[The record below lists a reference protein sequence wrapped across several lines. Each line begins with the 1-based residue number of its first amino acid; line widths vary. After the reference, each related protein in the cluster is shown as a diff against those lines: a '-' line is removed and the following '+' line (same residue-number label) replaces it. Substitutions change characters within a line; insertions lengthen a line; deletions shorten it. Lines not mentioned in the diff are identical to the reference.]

1 MTTFV
6 IPKFIDE
13 GRDNYEALNISD
25 EDDDAFD
32 GYASPTESIGELA
45 DMVDDLE
52 NMSIHALKEKKLS
65 MRRLVLTQI
74 HDVKKE
80 IEKRLKK

>member
-1 MTTFV
+1 MINSRYKKLTKCTL
-6 IPKFIDE
+6 D
-13 GRDNYEALNISD
+13 
-25 EDDDAFD
+25 
-32 GYASPTESIGELA
+32 ELA

-65 MRRLVLTQI
+65 MRKLVLTQI
-74 HDVKKE
+74 YDVKKE

>member
-1 MTTFV
+1 M
-6 IPKFIDE
+6 IDTRYKKLSKGTLE
-13 GRDNYEALNISD
+13 
-25 EDDDAFD
+25 
-32 GYASPTESIGELA
+32 ELT

-52 NMSIHALKEKKLS
+52 NVAIHALKEKKLGV
-65 MRRLVLTQI
+65 RKLVLTSV

>member
-1 MTTFV
+1 M
-6 IPKFIDE
+6 IDN
-13 GRDNYEALNISD
+13 RYKKLTKCTLD
-25 EDDDAFD
+25 
-32 GYASPTESIGELA
+32 ELA

-52 NMSIHALKEKKLS
+52 NIAIHALKERKLS
-65 MRRLVLTQI
+65 MRKLVLTQI

>member
-1 MTTFV
+1 M
-6 IPKFIDE
+6 IDTRYKKLSKCTLE
-13 GRDNYEALNISD
+13 
-25 EDDDAFD
+25 
-32 GYASPTESIGELA
+32 ELA
-45 DMVDDLE
+45 NMVDDLE

-74 HDVKKE
+74 YDVKKE

>member
-1 MTTFV
+1 M
-6 IPKFIDE
+6 IDTRYKKLSKCTLE
-13 GRDNYEALNISD
+13 
-25 EDDDAFD
+25 
-32 GYASPTESIGELA
+32 ELA

-52 NMSIHALKEKKLS
+52 NIAIHALKERKLS
-65 MRRLVLTQI
+65 MRKLVLTQI